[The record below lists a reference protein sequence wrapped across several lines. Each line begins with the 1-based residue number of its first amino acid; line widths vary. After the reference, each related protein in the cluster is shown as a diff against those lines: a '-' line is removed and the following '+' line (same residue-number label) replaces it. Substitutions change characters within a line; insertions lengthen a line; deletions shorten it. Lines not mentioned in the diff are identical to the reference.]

1 MQVYVLN
8 QQSKPLMPCTPA
20 KARRLLRDQ
29 KAKVVKRTPFTIQ
42 LLYGSSG
49 YKQPITLG
57 IDTGSKVI
65 GLSAVTEKK
74 EVFSGEL
81 FLRNDIVELLSN
93 RRAYRNHRRYSKTRY
108 RPIRF
113 LNRVSSKK
121 LGWLAPSVR
130 YKIEAHERIIKK
142 LHEILPISKIIVE
155 VASFDIRKIQNPEI
169 QGRQYQEGPQKDFYN
184 VRAYVLH
191 RDGYKCHGKSGCKN
205 KILQVH
211 HIESRK
217 TGGNAPNNLISLCKE
232 CHTAYHNGNLKLN
245 LIRGRSFKDAAFI
258 GIMRKSLVVRLKS
271 CYSVVEET
279 YGYMTK
285 SLRIKSKLE
294 KSHRND
300 ALCITGTPNVSRVSS
315 KFLMKQVRKH
325 NRQIHKSKILK
336 GGIKK
341 RSQAEYIVKGF
352 RLFDKILYKGQE
364 LFVVSRRPT
373 GKFVIGNIFN
383 YVRINTTVKNIKLIE
398 HRRTTLFQR
407 IG

>member
-29 KAKVVKRTPFTIQ
+29 QAKVVKRTPFTVQ

-57 IDTGSKVI
+57 VDAGSKFV
-65 GLSAVTEKK
+65 GLSVVTEKK

-81 FLRNDIVELLSN
+81 ILRRNLSSLIYTKKIYRSS
-93 RRAYRNHRRYSKTRY
+93 RRSRKTRY

-113 LNRVSSKK
+113 LNRVKSK
-121 LGWLAPSVR
+121 GCLAPSI
-130 YKIEAHERIIKK
+130 YNKIDVHTQVIKK

-169 QGRQYQEGPQKDFYN
+169 QGKQYQEGPQKDFYN

-245 LIRGRSFKDAAFI
+245 LKRDNSNRDSTFMSIISKYL
-258 GIMRKSLVVRLKS
+258 MLRLKL
-271 CYSVVEET
+271 CYPIVEET
-279 YGYMTK
+279 YGYITK
-285 SLRIKSKLE
+285 SLRMEAKLD

-300 ALCITGTPNVSRVSS
+300 ALCITGKPNAKRVSS
-315 KFLMKQVRKH
+315 FFLMKQIRKH
-325 NRQIHKSKILK
+325 NRQIHKGKILK
-336 GGIKK
+336 KGRKK
-341 RSQAEYIVKGF
+341 RSQLPYKVYGF
-352 RLFDKILYKGQE
+352 RLFDKVLYNRQECFVCNRRKTGYFGLNTLHKGAINNTAKVNEIQKIEKRKTILFE
-364 LFVVSRRPT
+364 
-373 GKFVIGNIFN
+373 I
-383 YVRINTTVKNIKLIE
+383 IK
-398 HRRTTLFQR
+398 
-407 IG
+407 